1 MSNKK
6 RYLILATVLLAIS
19 LTLIGVFASA
29 ASDPTVEIRLNNL
42 SYTQNVVVKYALE
55 VKNLP
60 GGATVGVR
68 LERNGVVSEAEFD
81 EIANINGKDYYLFDA
96 VDLMADEMA
105 VDIYATP
112 YIMKADGT
120 YIYGSQKKSSV
131 LEYAYKIMGKIE
143 GGVPV
148 DNSVKNLL
156 ACMLDYGAAIQLYT
170 GKSTDRLATD
180 DFYQVKLVGGEFSD
194 GFAKGLY
201 KEGDLLTPT
210 ANPPAAGFKF
220 AGWRSSVDG
229 SLITDGVIKV
239 GSANAVYTAEYE
251 DARNLGK
258 ISYNLDGGIL
268 PEDAQDK
275 YDKDANVPYV
285 LPVPEKSGYLF
296 SGWYTTSTFSPGS
309 LITEIPVNA
318 TADYSLYARWNKI
331 ISEINS
337 TNIGTLDLRT
347 NGTSTVT
354 AVSHPVSGKPVI
366 YWQKTATTAAS
377 TIANLGNLTTA
388 LDGARRL
395 TLTVTLSAP
404 ASGRVSPCHLTLKS
418 ANTTYDS
425 GSGSIIL
432 QVDDTGAIILGT
444 SKDNYISSL
453 GSDPVTI
460 SVVVDFDAG
469 ELTAYNAHGAR
480 ISTAPFNCGGASS
493 ASDWL
498 STMKYYNW
506 VFTIRS
512 AATGSIYVHDISLY
526 GGDSVS
532 AAEGTG
538 YTYDELSNI
547 VSALLAEKNSFTD
560 SDFDDLSLS
569 VKSLTMDKSK
579 WRWSSSGSGGV
590 MRSTWGILSS
600 TSPYALED
608 RTGKSSEL
616 DARLMLNNDTLDNI
630 IANMSNPEYADA
642 LAELF
647 AIAKI
652 DCDGVLIDPMV
663 SYNSY
668 AGNHNY
674 DPRILAIIEAKALV
688 YRIMYEQN
696 FAAGTPE
703 ALERDKYGYEAIIAI
718 KNYLKTFKV
727 ETYVGDETSRYYGH
741 VMYTAAEVYDWCKP
755 LLSANDKHQIILGVV
770 ERCCAGTTADGSRNK
785 LSVNYPPI
793 SDQTF
798 TGHSSETMLLR
809 DYFSFAVAIYDDDPT
824 WYNYIASGILTRFV
838 PGRVYYFQSGITHQG
853 VSNYIHI
860 RHAGD
865 LYAAWI
871 FQCATG
877 KNPYTGIENTMIS
890 VLGYQLSDGTS
901 IFEDGDG
908 NNPTIQ
914 KYSSLVL
921 MASAICERGGFGDN
935 ADTLYTWF
943 YELNGFDTHNRST
956 LYSVTYASFFIYALQ
971 GQQMNAYEYEGLDVI
986 QYNGSPLGQLI
997 SRSEWGNPDA
1007 AATFMKIKERHTSN
1021 HEHNDAGTFQ
1031 IYYKGLLTG
1040 DSGVYGSTTGS
1051 DHYTAYHTATVA
1063 HNGILVY
1070 DTAST
1075 DALYT
1080 GGQREPG
1087 LKAGG
1092 GNWENWLNNVT
1103 GNYDSGA
1110 VTGVQYG
1117 YKDAAETKAKY
1128 AYIAGDITVAYDT
1141 DSQVNH
1147 VERRMLTVY
1156 TDNVDFPMVF
1166 FVYDDVEA
1174 KSAGF
1179 ETKFLLHVNTPDAP
1193 TVSGNTVTISNGEG
1207 KLVLTCLAGSSRI
1220 DSLGGRVYDASGKYD
1235 AKTSSNYLVNGVQ
1248 LYDSTLKD
1256 DEAWGRVEIVSTA
1269 KATKMMNVIYVTDA
1283 GQTKTAPAISS
1294 ISGTNVQGGVFGNVA
1309 AVFMTSRTRVTT
1321 AQSFTVSGSGTM
1333 EYYVS
1338 GVAAG
1343 TWTVSVGGTTKTVTA
1358 TEDGGLLVFTA
1369 PAGTVTITPKN

>member
-1 MSNKK
+1 MLSKGK
-6 RYLILATVLLAIS
+6 RLAIVLAITVLA
-19 LTLIGVFASA
+19 LTLIGVLVSA
-29 ASDPTVEIRLNNL
+29 TAEPSVEIRLNNL
-42 SYTQNVVVKYALE
+42 SYTQNVVIKYALE
-55 VKNLP
+55 VNNLP
-60 GGATVGVR
+60 SGATVGVKV
-68 LERNGVVSEAEFD
+68 ERNGDVSEATFA
-81 EIANINGKDYYLFDA
+81 EIAKINGKEYYIFD
-96 VDLMADEMA
+96 VDNLVADEMT
-105 VDIYATP
+105 VDVYATP
-112 YIMKADGT
+112 YIAKADGSFV
-120 YIYGSQKKSSV
+120 YGSQKKSSV
-131 LEYAYKIMGKIE
+131 LEYSYKIMGKIE

-148 DNSVKNLL
+148 ADSVKELL
-156 ACMLDYGAAIQLYT
+156 ACMLDYGAAVQLFT

-180 DFYQVKLVGGEFSD
+180 DFYQVKLVDGSFAD

-201 KEGDLLTPT
+201 KQGDTLTPI
-210 ANPPAAGFKF
+210 ADAPDRGFKF
-220 AGWRSSVDG
+220 SGWRSSVTG
-229 SLITDGVIKV
+229 SLIKDSTITVGATNVI
-239 GSANAVYTAEYE
+239 YTAEYE

-258 ISYNLDGGIL
+258 ISYNLDGGTL
-268 PEDAQDK
+268 PEGAQDK
-275 YDKDANVPYV
+275 YDKDANVAYV
-285 LPVPEKSGYLF
+285 LPIPEKSGYLF
-296 SGWYTTSTFSPGS
+296 SGWYTSASLNGAS
-309 LITEIPVNA
+309 LITEIPADA
-318 TADYSLYARWNKI
+318 TADYSLYAKWNKI

-347 NGTSTVT
+347 NDTSTVT

-377 TIANLGNLTTA
+377 TIANMGNLTTA

-404 ASGRVSPCHLTLKS
+404 ASGRVSPCYLALKS
-418 ANTTYDS
+418 ANTTYDT

-444 SKDNYISSL
+444 SRDNYISSL

-469 ELTAYNAHGAR
+469 ELTAYNALGAR
-480 ISTAPFNCGGASS
+480 ISTAPFNRGGASS

-506 VFTIRS
+506 VFTMKS
-512 AATGSIYVHDISLY
+512 AATGSIYVHDVSLY

-532 AAEGTG
+532 VAEDTG

-560 SDFDDLSLS
+560 SDFDDPALS
-569 VKSLTMDKSK
+569 VKSLTMNKSK
-579 WRWSSSGSGGV
+579 WKWQSYGSGGV
-590 MRSTWGILSS
+590 MRSTWGILDSA
-600 TSPYALED
+600 SPYALTK
-608 RTGKSSEL
+608 RSGTAAN
-616 DARLMLNNDTLDNI
+616 DARLMINNDTLDNI

-642 LAELF
+642 LAELL

-703 ALERDKYGYEAIIAI
+703 ALERDMYGYQAIIAI

-727 ETYVGDETSRYYGH
+727 ETYVGDESSRYYGK
-741 VMYTAAEVYDWCKP
+741 VMHTAAEVYDWCKP
-755 LLSANDKHQIILGVV
+755 LLTAADKHQIILGVV

-785 LSVNYPPI
+785 MSVNYPPV

-798 TGHSSETMLLR
+798 TGHSSEMMVLR
-809 DYFSFAVAIYDDDPT
+809 DYLSFAIAIYDDDPT

-838 PGRVYYFQSGITHQG
+838 PGRVYYFQSGMTHQG
-853 VSNYIHI
+853 VSNYVEI
-860 RHAGD
+860 RHMGD
-865 LYAAWI
+865 LYAAWML
-871 FQCATG
+871 QVATG
-877 KNPYTGIENTMIS
+877 ENPFTGIENTMIS
-890 VLGYQLSDGTS
+890 VLGHQHPDEIG

-908 NNPTIQ
+908 NNPSIRN
-914 KYSSLVL
+914 YSSLVL
-921 MASAICERGGFGDN
+921 MASAICELGGFGDN

-943 YELNGFDTHNRST
+943 YELNGGFDTHFRSS
-956 LYSVTYASFFIYALQ
+956 LYDTSYATFFVFALQ
-971 GQQMNAYEYEGLDVI
+971 GQEMNADKYEGLDPI
-986 QYNGSPLGQLI
+986 QYNGYPLGQMI
-997 SRSEWGNPDA
+997 SRAEWGNPDA
-1007 AATFMKIKERHTSN
+1007 AAVFVKIKERHASN
-1021 HEHNDAGTFQ
+1021 HEQEDAGTFQ

-1040 DSGVYGSTTGS
+1040 DTGVYGSTTSS
-1051 DHYTAYHTATVA
+1051 DHYTAYHTATLA

-1070 DTAST
+1070 DKSNT
-1075 DALYT
+1075 DPLYT
-1080 GGQREPG
+1080 GGQRSAG
-1087 LKAGG
+1087 LGVNHG
-1092 GNWENWLNNVT
+1092 VWENWLDNVSD
-1103 GNYDSGA
+1103 NYDAGT

-1117 YKDAAETKAKY
+1117 YKDAAQKQAKY
-1128 AYIAGDITVAYDT
+1128 AYVAGDITVAYDT
-1141 DSQVNH
+1141 TSQVNH
-1147 VERRMLTVY
+1147 VERRTLTVY
-1156 TDNVDFPMVF
+1156 TDNADFPMVF

-1174 KSAGF
+1174 KGAGF

-1235 AKTSSNYLVNGVQ
+1235 AKTSSNYLIGGTQV
-1248 LYDSTLKD
+1248 YDSTLKD
-1256 DEAWGRVEIVSTA
+1256 DGAWGRVEIVSTE

-1283 GQTKTAPAISS
+1283 GQTKTAPAISG

-1369 PAGTVTITPKN
+1369 PAGTVTITPAK